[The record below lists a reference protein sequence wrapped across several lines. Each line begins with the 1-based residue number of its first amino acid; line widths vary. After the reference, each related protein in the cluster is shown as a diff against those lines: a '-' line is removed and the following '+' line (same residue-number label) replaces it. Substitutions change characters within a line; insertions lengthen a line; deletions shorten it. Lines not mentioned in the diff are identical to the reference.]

1 MDNVI
6 NYIKELHLE
15 EKFDYNCPVILS
27 FFLIC
32 VIVYIV
38 DCITKGKSNKLLF
51 MSYRGSIF
59 NPLSYFRLVS
69 HIFGHS
75 DFDHLKR
82 NFLYILLIG
91 PMLEE
96 KYGSINMIIIILI
109 TGLASGLFNVIF
121 SNNRMLGA
129 SDIVYM
135 MIILSSFVNITN
147 GKIPITLILIILF
160 YVIEEIWSM
169 VKKKKDKVSHLSHL
183 IGAIVGCIYGF
194 YLMK

>member
-1 MDNVI
+1 MEEVI
-6 NYIKELHLE
+6 NYIKDLHLE

-27 FFLIC
+27 FFFIC
-32 VIVYIV
+32 VIVFII

-109 TGLASGLFNVIF
+109 TGLASGIFNVVF
-121 SNNRMLGA
+121 TNNRMLGA

-135 MIILSSFVNITN
+135 LIILSSFVNITS

-160 YVIEEIWSM
+160 YIIEEFTSIF
-169 VKKKKDKVSHLSHL
+169 KKKNDGISHISHL

-194 YLMK
+194 YLMR

>member
-82 NFLYILLIG
+82 NFLFILLIG